1 MLECFECC
9 RLETTC
15 NHNPTE
21 VVASLEKHHLA
32 AFLHMEKNFQ
42 VIQRNLPPN
51 DPFMAGAYNNMG
63 AMLLFAKDYSLALA
77 YFEKALNVL
86 SKSSNNHSMLAM
98 TYSNMVTAFAGLGD
112 YNEAADYN
120 RRAVTT
126 TTSGN
131 MGLNNVIS
139 KNYEDELD

>member
-1 MLECFECC
+1 
-9 RLETTC
+9 
-15 NHNPTE
+15 
-21 VVASLEKHHLA
+21 
-32 AFLHMEKNFQ
+32 
-42 VIQRNLPPN
+42 
-51 DPFMAGAYNNMG
+51 MAGAYNNMG